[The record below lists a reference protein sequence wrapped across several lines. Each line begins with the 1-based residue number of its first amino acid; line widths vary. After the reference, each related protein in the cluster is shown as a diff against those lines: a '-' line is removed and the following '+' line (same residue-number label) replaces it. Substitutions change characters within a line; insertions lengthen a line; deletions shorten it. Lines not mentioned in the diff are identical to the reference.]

1 MVGTPVSV
9 EYKTYNPNYDYST
22 NLEKNGHI
30 LVSVAGIGV
39 GGKHGG
45 SQQNKTQRQ
54 AANER
59 EMFLGVFRDEGRIYK
74 QTNEQNNT

>member
-9 EYKTYNPNYDYST
+9 EHKTYNPNYVYDYST
-22 NLEKNGHI
+22 NLEKNVHI
-30 LVSVAGIGV
+30 LVSVVGIGV

-54 AANER
+54 AANE
-59 EMFLGVFRDEGRIYK
+59 MFEVFSETKEG
-74 QTNEQNNT
+74 